1 MAATIASSQIWD
13 QMSFADPRDNRAR
26 PAGRLAASARAW
38 ASGLCGRSFEQ
49 LQMAWDRATAFHA
62 CSIPD
67 ARIGG
72 LPILTAKK
80 FDLHMVYARKLW
92 KFPFPHR

>member
-1 MAATIASSQIWD
+1 
-13 QMSFADPRDNRAR
+13 
-26 PAGRLAASARAW
+26 
-38 ASGLCGRSFEQ
+38 
-49 LQMAWDRATAFHA
+49 MAWDRATAFHA